1 MVVPYS
7 PVEIVDG
14 KARYDGLTLAEWV
27 PSMVDD
33 LVRAL
38 DPIRIVLFGSV
49 ARGDDTNDSDIDLL
63 IVLPQIDPGQKMNRC
78 LEARLAVSAPVPMD
92 LFVVDVA
99 EMDRRADL
107 PGTLRVACTEGRVLY
122 ERAN

>member
-7 PVEIVDG
+7 PVEFVNG
-14 KARYDGLTLAEWV
+14 KALYDGLTLAEWV
-27 PSMVDD
+27 PTMVDE

-49 ARGDDTNDSDIDLL
+49 ARGDDTKDSDIDLL
-63 IVLPQIDPGQKMNRC
+63 IVLERIEPGQKMDRC
-78 LEARLAVSAPVPMD
+78 LEARRAVAAPVPMD

-99 EMDRRADL
+99 EMNRRADL

-122 ERAN
+122 ERAG